1 VSFTENFKKSKRKP
15 LLKIYF
21 GSFPFPQVKTF
32 KIAFRE
38 REPLVYIKY
47 FTLTKEFK
55 QYVVKNNELL
65 Q

>member
-1 VSFTENFKKSKRKP
+1 VSFTENLKKSKRKP

-21 GSFPFPQVKTF
+21 GSFPQVKTF

-38 REPLVYIKY
+38 REFLVYIKY